1 MQFTQLLE
9 VFQQIDVEEA
19 YDSSSGSG
27 GRLRMYGVTQ
37 VLVAF
42 MFFHFVLLMFLQD
55 GNSVMAI
62 ITDFLPYFYISAPRG
77 FAQDNVIPFK
87 TYLNVSVIHCASWC
101 KRSMTFIK
109 SVVPG
114 EFVLKVEW
122 MSKRSLWGYRGDDI
136 FPFLKITVNEARN
149 LPKVRDKYL

>member
-37 VLVAF
+37 VLVDF
-42 MFFHFVLLMFLQD
+42 MFFHSVLLMFLQD

-87 TYLNVSVIHCASWC
+87 TYLNVSVIHCASRC
-101 KRSMTFIK
+101 KRSMSFIK

>member
-1 MQFTQLLE
+1 
-9 VFQQIDVEEA
+9 
-19 YDSSSGSG
+19 
-27 GRLRMYGVTQ
+27 
-37 VLVAF
+37 
-42 MFFHFVLLMFLQD
+42 MFLLQD

-77 FAQDNVIPFK
+77 FTQDNVIPFK
-87 TYLNVSVIHCASWC
+87 TYLNVSVIHCAIWC
-101 KRSMTFIK
+101 SRSMFFVK

-136 FPFLKITVNEARN
+136 YPFLKITVNEARN